1 MTRIIPSALLV
12 LALAACGSEEKSSVT
27 TVQNDETGEA
37 ETVMESDSGWRLTAS
52 QSAGATALFS
62 GPEGQPQL
70 AIACPIRNFIEVTV
84 AGAKPIASEERLTIG
99 FGGGTAI
106 TLAAVPTIDRNGANS
121 AIPGG
126 MKATGPAPA
135 GLDDMMQSGEIA
147 INYGSQNFGPF
158 PAFPNDVRQRMI
170 NEC

>member
-12 LALAACGSEEKSSVT
+12 LALAACGSEDESRVT
-27 TVQNDETGEA
+27 TVQNDQTGEA
-37 ETVMESDSGWRLTAS
+37 ETVMESDTGWRLTTS

-62 GPEGQPQL
+62 GAEGEPQL
-70 AIACPIRNFIEVTV
+70 AIACPIRNLIEVTM

-121 AIPGG
+121 LIAGG
-126 MKATGPAPA
+126 MKATGPAPEE
-135 GLDDMMQSGEIA
+135 LREMMRSGEIVVQ
-147 INYGSQNFGPF
+147 YGAQNFGPF
-158 PAFPNDVRQRMI
+158 PAFPDDVRQRMI